1 MGLFVSRSRPQTVR
15 RWLTGA
21 GMAAAVGAAVLSL
34 STAAGAATSAPASA
48 KHPASAAH
56 PASSASPASRQA
68 AAVTAAPAGY
78 QPVHH
83 VIYFGD
89 HGPGVRRVQRRL
101 AQLHYY
107 PGKVDGQFGNNT
119 LEAVWAFKEVQGLG
133 TGHDP
138 NDIGLS
144 MERALVHP
152 RLPRVLR
159 PHGGSNLRVEVN
171 QNIEVLVLYHHNK
184 VELISHVSSGGRY
197 YYCNPGGVD
206 CGYAVTP
213 NGHYRFLAYWPGW
226 VKVPLGEM
234 FNPFFFIGR
243 AYAVHGDTSVPL
255 DAASHGC
262 VRIPMDI
269 SYFFHKQIRVGTPIY
284 ISGRV

>member
-1 MGLFVSRSRPQTVR
+1 MRQSNPRSQPQPTR
-15 RWLTGA
+15 RWLTGTA
-21 GMAAAVGAAVLSL
+21 ISAAVGAAVLGL
-34 STAAGAATSAPASA
+34 SSVAGAATGAPAGA
-48 KHPASAAH
+48 QHPAG
-56 PASSASPASRQA
+56 PARAQHADGPASRQA
-68 AAVTAAPAGY
+68 AGTPAGF
-78 QPVHH
+78 QPVSH
-83 VIYFGD
+83 VIYFGA
-89 HGPGVRRVQRRL
+89 HGPAVRRVQRRL
-101 AQLHYY
+101 AELHYY
-107 PGKVDGQFGNNT
+107 PGKVDGQFGDNT

-133 TGHDP
+133 TRHDP
-138 NDIGLS
+138 DDIGVS
-144 MERALVHP
+144 MEHALVHP
-152 RLPRVLR
+152 RLPKVLKPR
-159 PHGGSNLRVEVN
+159 GGSNLRVEVN

-213 NGHYRFLAYWPGW
+213 DGSYRFLAFWPGW
-226 VKVPLGEM
+226 VRVPLGEM

-255 DAASHGC
+255 TAASHGC

-284 ISGRV
+284 IRGRT